1 MSEDRFFERLR
12 AEAAPLRYEP
22 QDDAMWTRL
31 QARIRDRIEHPQPD
45 VAQMIAGW
53 FRPLLASLAALTL
66 VTAFSVGYYERAQD
80 SVDSGASIDSLAQTS
95 SIDVSIGGDTY
106 SVAE

>member
-1 MSEDRFFERLR
+1 MSEDKFFDRLR

-31 QARIRDRIEHPQPD
+31 QARIRERIDNAPPD
-45 VAQMIAGW
+45 VTQMIAGW
-53 FRPLLASLAALTL
+53 FRPLMASLAALTL
-66 VTAFSVGYYERAQD
+66 VTALGVAYYEESRD
-80 SVDSGASIDSLAQTS
+80 TGASIDSLAQTS

-106 SVAE
+106 SVTE

>member
-22 QDDAMWTRL
+22 RDDAMWTRL
-31 QARIRDRIEHPQPD
+31 QARIRERIETSQQD
-45 VAQMIAGW
+45 VAQMIAKW
-53 FRPLLASLAALTL
+53 FRPLVASLAALTL
-66 VTAFSVGYYERAQD
+66 VTALGVTYYEQSHD
-80 SVDSGASIDSLAQTS
+80 SASIDSLAQNT
-95 SIDVSIGGDTY
+95 IDVSIGGDTY